1 MYDTQTPQEVDKSAT
16 TIVMLIILS
25 LKIVVQFCTYV
36 CFFVSYVNDI
46 LHVLILIKQS
56 HRCATQKIPNA
67 QSSPVPKTQRL
78 WKLF

>member
-1 MYDTQTPQEVDKSAT
+1 MNKSDTVKM
-16 TIVMLIILS
+16 MLIILS
-25 LKIVVQFCTYV
+25 LNKVVQFCTYV
-36 CFFVSYVNDI
+36 CFLVSCDNEI

-56 HRCATQKIPNA
+56 PKHATQKIPNA